1 MEQIPTAEEFLII
14 KDDKD
19 FRLSMSGLN
28 VSEMMIE
35 FAKLHAEKIKELQ
48 MAKYF
53 AGETGYIK
61 KEEWEEI
68 LNNIK

>member
-1 MEQIPTAEEFLII
+1 MEKIPTAEKFLSKNIDYVLGNDC
-14 KDDKD
+14 KEDVK
-19 FRLSMSGLN
+19 N
-28 VSEMMIE
+28 AMIE
-35 FAKLHAEKIKELQ
+35 FAKLHVEKIKELQ

>member
-1 MEQIPTAEEFLII
+1 MEKIPTAEEFLII

-35 FAKLHAEKIKELQ
+35 FAKLHVEKIKELQ

>member
-1 MEQIPTAEEFLII
+1 MEQILTAEEFLII

>member
-35 FAKLHAEKIKELQ
+35 FAKLHVEKIKELQ